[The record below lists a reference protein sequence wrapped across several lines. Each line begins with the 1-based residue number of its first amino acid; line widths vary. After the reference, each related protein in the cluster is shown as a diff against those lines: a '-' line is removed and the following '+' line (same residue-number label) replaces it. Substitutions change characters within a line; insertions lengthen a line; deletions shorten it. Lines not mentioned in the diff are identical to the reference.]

1 MAKKKKKLSKR
12 KQNILK
18 KQRKLILYC
27 LILIIIAIALLY
39 FIFKSNLL
47 VTKINQEAAS
57 FISFSNSDTT
67 DMLKI
72 NSIKKLSDNQGKS
85 RFNTNYLEFVVS
97 SSTNT
102 NYEIIIYPLNNKI
115 DDKYI
120 YYYLTDSNNKKI
132 DYDNLSSK
140 EVALDGGKIIYTSEI
155 NGKKKLKLKMWVNN
169 KYKAGVK
176 NIAYKV
182 KVNAR

>member
-1 MAKKKKKLSKR
+1 MAKKEKLSKR

-18 KQRKLILYC
+18 KQRKLLLYC

-47 VTKINQEAAS
+47 VTKINQETAS
-57 FISFSNSDTT
+57 FISFNNSDTT

-72 NSIKKLSDNQGKS
+72 KTIKKLSNNQGKS

-102 NYEIIIYPLNNKI
+102 NYEIIIYPLGNKI
-115 DDKYI
+115 DDKYV
-120 YYYLTDSNNKKI
+120 YYYLTDSNNNKI
-132 DYDNLSSK
+132 DYNNLSSK
-140 EVALDGGKIIYTSEI
+140 EVTPDGGKIIYTNKI
-155 NGKKKLKLKMWVNN
+155 NGKKKLILKMWVNN
-169 KYKAGVK
+169 KYMGNVK
-176 NIAYKV
+176 NTAYKI
-182 KVNAR
+182 KINAR